1 MVLLLTSLLF
11 STSIYGDILYS
22 DYEFSDAE
30 NWSETTVENS
40 DILEPLNRPIYQIND
55 FLYLRVFDPITNVYV
70 KYTPESLRKSFK
82 NFFTNLKYPIRF
94 VSNVLQIK
102 IKEAYYESLKF
113 GINSTVGIFGINAP
127 SDKFSFLSGIP
138 DEDLGQVLAVCGI
151 SEGPYIMVPI
161 LGPSTLRDLP
171 ARIVGRNLNP
181 IDVSSDNWDTVESE
195 WVDLLNAVEILSIN
209 EEMLP
214 RYMSLQKTSIDP
226 YTALRSAYL
235 QQRAQ
240 EVSQ

>member
-1 MVLLLTSLLF
+1 
-11 STSIYGDILYS
+11 
-22 DYEFSDAE
+22 
-30 NWSETTVENS
+30 
-40 DILEPLNRPIYQIND
+40 
-55 FLYLRVFDPITNVYV
+55 
-70 KYTPESLRKSFK
+70 
-82 NFFTNLKYPIRF
+82 
-94 VSNVLQIK
+94 
-102 IKEAYYESLKF
+102 
-113 GINSTVGIFGINAP
+113 
-127 SDKFSFLSGIP
+127 
-138 DEDLGQVLAVCGI
+138 
-151 SEGPYIMVPI
+151 MVPI
-161 LGPSTLRDLP
+161 LGPSTFRDLP